1 MLNTPAE
8 PAVKRR
14 SPRGGRP
21 RSRVRLAI
29 TAFGPFPGVPFNA
42 SERLIE
48 ELAATRLRVVP
59 APLIATT
66 VLPTDW
72 RQAFAQLR
80 AFIGRTR
87 PDVLV
92 HFGVSSRAHGFV
104 IETRAFNQTSLRAD
118 CSGSLAVAR
127 YVRANAGGARMAT
140 LPAGLLVRRLRLD
153 GIPARLSTDA
163 GRYLCNAVLFES
175 LVLAEA
181 AASAPLVGFI
191 HIPPLSPPES
201 QAGLANG
208 FGWDQLRRGGAV
220 ILDTLL
226 RSSQPRPRGE
236 RRLRARGSFTLNHAR
251 P

>member
-8 PAVKRR
+8 PAVKRAQR
-14 SPRGGRP
+14 RGGRP
-21 RSRVRLAI
+21 RSPVRLAM

-48 ELAATRLRVVP
+48 ELAATHLRAVP
-59 APLIATT
+59 APLIATA

-72 RQAFAQLR
+72 RRAFAQLR
-80 AFIGRTR
+80 AFVAHTR

-118 CSGSLAVAR
+118 CSGAFAEAR
-127 YVRANAGGARMAT
+127 YVRANAGGPRIAT
-140 LPAGLLVRRLRLD
+140 LPAGLLVRRLRLG

-181 AASAPLVGFI
+181 ARSAPLVGLI

-201 QAGLANG
+201 KAGLANG
-208 FGWDQLRRGGAV
+208 FGWDQLRRGSAI

-226 RSSQPRPRGE
+226 RSSQTKPPRGRLPARPR
-236 RRLRARGSFTLNHAR
+236 FT
-251 P
+251 